1 LIWFSISATCS
12 VNNKTK
18 GFLVLSVS

>member
-1 LIWFSISATCS
+1 LIWFCISATCS